1 VRVLFT
7 FSGGFGHAEPMVP
20 VAGAARAMGHTVAF
34 LGRAS
39 VLDRLAERGFGVLS
53 DGFPPDEARTE
64 ITPLM
69 APDAEYEAE
78 VLRSGFA
85 GEYARRRATRVTE
98 LCGEWAPDV
107 VVADEPDFGSQV
119 AAEALGLPYA
129 TALCTAAGSSIHAGI
144 VAEALDALRAW
155 HGLPPDP
162 GMAAPGR
169 HLVISPFPPSFRDP
183 AFPLPRTAVSIRPAD
198 PEPEPAD
205 ATLAWLA
212 ARPERPLV
220 YFTLGTV
227 FNMESGDLFAR
238 VLAALRDLD
247 ANAIATVGSEID
259 PASLGPQPEHV
270 RVERFVPQAALLQ
283 RCDVS
288 ISHGGSG
295 STIGAL
301 AAGVPMVLLPMGADQ
316 PDNAR
321 RVVALGA
328 GVALDVMRCTPA
340 DVRAAVEHVLAEAA
354 YRAAA
359 RRIADEVAAL
369 PGPEAAVAALERIV
383 RTTEPR
389 LGRKADDVPRAAP

>member
-1 VRVLFT
+1 VRLLFT

-20 VAGAARAMGHTVAF
+20 VAQAALTRGHTVAF

-39 VLDRLAERGFGVLS
+39 VLARLAARGFDVVS
-53 DGFPPDEARTE
+53 DGLPPDEVRTE

-78 VLRSGFA
+78 VLRTGFA
-85 GEYARRRATRVTE
+85 GEYARRRAAHVADVCDGWR
-98 LCGEWAPDV
+98 PDV

-119 AAEALGLPYA
+119 AAEAAGLPFA
-129 TALCTAAGSSIHAGI
+129 TALCTAAGSFIRPDV
-144 VAEALDALRAW
+144 VAEAVNALRAE
-155 HGLPPDP
+155 HRLPPDP
-162 GMAAPGR
+162 VMAAPAR

-183 AFPLPRTAVSIRPAD
+183 AFPLPSSALSIRPAAA
-198 PEPEPAD
+198 EPEAAD

-212 ARPERPLV
+212 SRPPRPV
-220 YFTLGTV
+220 IYFTLGTV
-227 FNMESGDLFAR
+227 FNMESGDLFGR

-247 ANAIATVGSEID
+247 VNAVATVGREID
-259 PASLGPQPEHV
+259 PNTLGAQPDHV
-270 RVERFVPQAALLQ
+270 RVERFVPQAALLPH
-283 RCDVS
+283 CDVT

-321 RVVALGA
+321 RVVALGT
-328 GVALDVMRCTPA
+328 GVALDVMRCTAA
-340 DVRAAVEHVLAEAA
+340 DVRAAVERVLAGPM

-359 RRIADEVAAL
+359 GRVRDEIAAL
-369 PGPEAAVAALERIV
+369 PGPDAAVDALEAL
-383 RTTEPR
+383 T
-389 LGRKADDVPRAAP
+389 G